1 MNEARLAETSGA
13 LFRCEQLKFI
23 LQCRTELLRQWA
35 NVAARAAMQHDSPDA
50 SRVVNRQQPDTLA
63 RSAHVYS
70 GQKPT
75 PQPSEIRL
83 RTVDGPV
90 HS

>member
-23 LQCRTELLRQWA
+23 LQCRTEFLRQRA

-50 SRVVNRQQPDTLA
+50 SRIVNRQQPDTLA
-63 RSAHVYS
+63 RRAPCVFR
-70 GQKPT
+70 PE
-75 PQPSEIRL
+75 PNAAAERNRF

>member
-23 LQCRTELLRQWA
+23 LQCCTELLRQWA
-35 NVAARAAMQHDSPDA
+35 NVAAGIARRTIRRTQRGSSIGSSRMPSPGA
-50 SRVVNRQQPDTLA
+50 P
-63 RSAHVYS
+63 HVYS

>member
-35 NVAARAAMQHDSPDA
+35 NVAARAAMQHDSADA
-50 SRVVNRQQPDTLA
+50 SRVVNRQQPDALA
-63 RSAHVYS
+63 RRAHVYS